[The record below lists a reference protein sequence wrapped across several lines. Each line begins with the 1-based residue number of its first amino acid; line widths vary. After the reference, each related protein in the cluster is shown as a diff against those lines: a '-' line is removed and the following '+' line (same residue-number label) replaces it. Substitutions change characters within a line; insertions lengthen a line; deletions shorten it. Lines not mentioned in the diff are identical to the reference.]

1 MKRNSIPNIP
11 KLREITQEK
20 SYPDFHQRIIRK
32 LSIYLTRILLIFGLS
47 ANQVSFLNIIL
58 GISGNLIL
66 LTNYKIYWFAIPIII
81 FLCTILDHTDGEI
94 ARFRKK
100 SCLTGLFIDRAFP
113 IIVFPLLYICISI
126 NIYFNHPS
134 VLLFVIGFLTLW
146 NFLLSRLLISYTP
159 YSVIDGI
166 LNPKKAGHSYN
177 HKKAAESNY
186 IANLNKEN
194 KVNFGLEK
202 INNKIINII
211 MNSVIFVFNK
221 GVGISLTL
229 FFFILL
235 EVKNIKIIG
244 SRPLFIFLI
253 LNLLFFSLSNL
264 WIIIKTIKNQLPDKI
279 LKSIYNAGKVKY
291 K

>member
-1 MKRNSIPNIP
+1 VR
-11 KLREITQEK
+11 
-20 SYPDFHQRIIRK
+20 
-32 LSIYLTRILLIFGLS
+32 
-47 ANQVSFLNIIL
+47 L